1 MLILQDDGN
10 LCIYQGTPDN
20 IIQPAVWSTMTTGKQ
35 LQANSDWEAIKG
47 SYGRNYIIGGEVLS
61 VNQWIGSNNGS
72 MKLMMQP
79 DGNLVLYTSESK
91 SGCINSDNKIYGG
104 SGVNSVYKLG
114 TVGNIS
120 SLGKVGYVDAD
131 SNLREYPDSML
142 GFSNDYQIYLNTDS
156 PGNDIINLT
165 TEDKNGCQTA
175 CNNNADCAAYV
186 YQGKTS
192 TCWLKN
198 RSAYPRGKKQPN
210 NSTIL
215 GVRKPQLKGSSNAFV
230 DIDTI
235 QYDNY
240 LKGSAMTPDTQY
252 NKPVVSQEDMIKF
265 DNIKSQLVT
274 LGQDIASKMEML
286 YNQDNKIYEKLNM
299 NSEKFKK
306 DLEKYRT
313 LTAKIRNELEIQ
325 SDNNIEGFKN
335 SLNMNDINGMLSN
348 SDLIVLQENY
358 GYILW
363 SILAVGLLTVT
374 VNVMNK

>member
-1 MLILQDDGN
+1 M
-10 LCIYQGTPDN
+10 
-20 IIQPAVWSTMTTGKQ
+20 
-35 LQANSDWEAIKG
+35 
-47 SYGRNYIIGGEVLS
+47 
-61 VNQWIGSNNGS
+61 
-72 MKLMMQP
+72 
-79 DGNLVLYTSESK
+79 
-91 SGCINSDNKIYGG
+91 
-104 SGVNSVYKLG
+104 
-114 TVGNIS
+114 
-120 SLGKVGYVDAD
+120 
-131 SNLREYPDSML
+131 
-142 GFSNDYQIYLNTDS
+142 
-156 PGNDIINLT
+156 
-165 TEDKNGCQTA
+165 
-175 CNNNADCAAYV
+175 